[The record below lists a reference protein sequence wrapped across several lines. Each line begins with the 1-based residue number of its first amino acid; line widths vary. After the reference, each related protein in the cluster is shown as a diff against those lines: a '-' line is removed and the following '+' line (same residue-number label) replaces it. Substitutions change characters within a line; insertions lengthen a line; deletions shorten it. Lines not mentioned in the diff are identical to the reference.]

1 MLKIKISNNI
11 KCEVAKKLDQSYIA
25 CVKYTLTLKKSLAV
39 SYKTKHITTIQPSNY
54 IPGYLSQSDE
64 DMFTQNIV
72 HKSSL
77 GALFIRARNWKQP
90 RYPLMGEQLPKPCC
104 V

>member
-1 MLKIKISNNI
+1 M
-11 KCEVAKKLDQSYIA
+11 E
-25 CVKYTLTLKKSLAV
+25 KSLAV

-54 IPGYLSQSDE
+54 IPGYLSQSNE
-64 DMFTQNIV
+64 DMFTQNTV
-72 HKSSL
+72 HKTSL

-104 V
+104 VYTLECYSAIKRNKPLIWGEFWGNNA